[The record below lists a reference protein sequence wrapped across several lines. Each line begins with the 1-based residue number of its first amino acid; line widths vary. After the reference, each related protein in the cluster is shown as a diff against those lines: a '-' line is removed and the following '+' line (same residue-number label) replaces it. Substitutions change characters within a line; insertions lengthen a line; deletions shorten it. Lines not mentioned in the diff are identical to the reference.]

1 MVGILEQDGLYRPA
15 DDIAKDPVAGL
26 SLFYFFWSLPSLSL
40 EEKGAMSNRPNGTKY
55 STVRYWRYIF
65 TPMLLFAVIF
75 GLFMLFQAPDSQISS
90 YKQVLSRADALISET
105 GATTSDSGLSSI
117 LQNLQSL
124 GIKPTAPPS

>member
-1 MVGILEQDGLYRPA
+1 
-15 DDIAKDPVAGL
+15 
-26 SLFYFFWSLPSLSL
+26 
-40 EEKGAMSNRPNGTKY
+40 
-55 STVRYWRYIF
+55 
-65 TPMLLFAVIF
+65 MLLFAVIF
-75 GLFMLFQAPDSQISS
+75 GLFMLFQAPDSQTTS